1 MSLQAS
7 SIVKPPFPFF
17 VSSLLAAGMFLLPNA
32 ALQAQSPDAAGWK
45 QHAELQRQLVQKIDE
60 HGLTSAASD
69 WIIPRDPQRL
79 YVFTPQEKVHRPVES
94 RLTPLLEEHAE
105 KLFVLA
111 KQRNAENQAA
121 ACFQLLHEVL
131 FYNPNHEQVRK
142 ILGHRREGDGWHVS
156 SDRLRLTVGTR
167 GQVLMNW
174 PAKSYLICKTP
185 HFEIVSQ
192 ADEAQT
198 RLLAE
203 KLELWHQV
211 WRQVFFEYWSRSSTL
226 QRWLDGKGQARVPT
240 KKFQVVFFKDRD
252 AYVKQLSQWIPGI
265 AGSTGYYEASQKTSF
280 FYAAD
285 DTEEGAQQEQAT
297 WRHELTHQLF
307 HESRRS
313 VEAPFQDRYLW
324 LGEGIAMYFE
334 SLTESP
340 RHVTLGGFDSRR
352 MQYARLRCLKE
363 QFYIPVAT
371 LTALDKKGLQT
382 HPEIKKIYSQSA
394 GLTHFLMSSN
404 FGTLRPRLSEFL
416 QLSYQGKLKDDSFN
430 KILEITMSDIDTA
443 YPDFLRVTSP
453 QVESGIVSPETRTEF
468 AFPRTPISATALL
481 EIGKCPNLNWLDL
494 SASDVRG
501 KKLAGLRGCKTLRQ
515 LFLTGCL
522 VDGQSLKHLEGVGQL
537 TDLDLSASSVKDSDI
552 ASLKSLP
559 SLANLNLSGTNIS
572 DGAIPAL
579 LKLPRLNGINLSG
592 TPLTKLGLNRLQLAN
607 PNLVITF

>member
-1 MSLQAS
+1 M
-7 SIVKPPFPFF
+7 KPPFPFF
-17 VSSLLAAGMFLLPNA
+17 VSSLLAAGIFLLLSTR
-32 ALQAQSPDAAGWK
+32 LQGQSPGEDQWK
-45 QHAELQRQLVQKIDE
+45 QHAALQQQLVQTINE
-60 HGLTSAASD
+60 QGLTSKASD

-79 YVFTPQEKVHRPVES
+79 YVFTPQEQVHRPDDPQLAS
-94 RLTPLLEEHAE
+94 LLEDHAE
-105 KLFVLA
+105 KLFALA
-111 KQRNAENQAA
+111 KKRIAENQAA

-131 FYNPNHEQVRK
+131 FYNPNHEPVRK
-142 ILGHRREGDGWHVS
+142 ILGHRREEDGWHVS
-156 SDRLRLTVGTR
+156 SDRLRFTVGTR
-167 GQVLMNW
+167 TQALMNW
-174 PAKSYLICKTP
+174 PAKSYSICKTP

-198 RLLAE
+198 RLLAG
-203 KLELWHQV
+203 KLELWHQI

-240 KKFQVVFFKDRD
+240 KKFKVVFFKNRD
-252 AYVKQLSQWIPGI
+252 AYVNQLSQWIPGI
-265 AGSTGYYEASQKTSF
+265 EGSTGYYEAAQKTSF
-280 FYAAD
+280 FYAANK
-285 DTEEGAQQEQAT
+285 TQEAVAAEQAT

-313 VEAPFQDRYLW
+313 VESPFQDRYLW

-334 SLTESP
+334 SLTEFP

-371 LTALDKKGLQT
+371 LTSLDKKRLQT

-394 GLTHFLMSSN
+394 GLTHFLMGSD
-404 FGTLRPRLSEFL
+404 FGTLRPKLSEFL
-416 QLSYQGKLKDDSFN
+416 QLSYQGKLKDNSFN
-430 KILEITMSDIDTA
+430 EILEMTTSDIDTA

-468 AFPRTPISATALL
+468 ALPRTAVSATALL
-481 EIGKCPNLNWLDL
+481 EIGKCPNLSWLDL

-501 KKLAGLRGCKTLRQ
+501 KKLSGLRGCRTLRQ

-522 VDGQSLKHLEGVGQL
+522 VDGQSLQHLRDVGQL
-537 TDLDLSASSVKDSDI
+537 TDLDLSASSVNDI
-552 ASLKSLP
+552 DVASLKSLP

-572 DGAIPAL
+572 DAAIPAL
-579 LKLPRLNGINLSG
+579 LKLPSLSGINLSG
-592 TPLTKLGLNRLQLAN
+592 TQLTQSGVYRLQMAN
-607 PNLVITF
+607 PSLSITF